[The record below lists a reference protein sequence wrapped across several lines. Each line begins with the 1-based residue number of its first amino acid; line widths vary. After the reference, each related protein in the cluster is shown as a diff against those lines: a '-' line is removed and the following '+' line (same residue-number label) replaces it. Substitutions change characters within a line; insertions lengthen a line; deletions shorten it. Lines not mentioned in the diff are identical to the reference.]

1 MSARSHPARK
11 SAASR
16 LSYAEQPTSSS
27 SEDEEALSDSGREGG
42 AGATKGK
49 RKALRKPAEGKA
61 QAVEEGDVSEGDE
74 EARPPNKARRGPAR
88 RIQPKNK
95 RKGKLEALKRLPV
108 EMLTEIFWHLNP
120 CDLLALSMVSKQY
133 RALLTAKSLG
143 RLWKAARDR
152 LDLPAATAGGFTEWQ
167 YTQLVFDKHCQGCG
181 VNNVRRADFGIR
193 KRLCKTCRNSKILR
207 LKWKRHHLP
216 NIHPL
221 AKNCVLRPLHS
232 PGDLRWLSNAEY
244 ALAEDLQAWSDQL
257 WELEA
262 ESDDSSDDIGADEE
276 DGAATQTPVSGG
288 RPARP
293 RRSAAAPSYKED
305 TSDDDDNRGRREP
318 SRRVKAFVAARQP
331 FLKQIKEEGEAMF
344 YGAAG
349 LREKLHSAHQANPV
363 SFETRMRQMDR
374 ADEIAEKVIELDPA
388 YGDCVY
394 TSSFTSHKLVMSD
407 EALTD
412 EEWDRIKPA
421 ILKLLARIKK
431 KQDRDAL
438 NTRLQNR
445 QRNLRPRYDKL
456 KRALPASARP
466 FVPLFINFLLLP
478 SIKELW
484 SELTVELNDGTWYNQ
499 LDAVKEE
506 LDQFRLDLA
515 LHARELII
523 AARRDPDDPD
533 EHPTQSGPENEDE
546 AGTPDVSHDFFARAT
561 SFVCCTFTSCHK
573 HSTAGDDRISG
584 VVGPLPLVLAHQHAR
599 HNQADCLSTTRLCA
613 DGPQFRIELPL
624 EVVRAVD
631 ALIDLAKLDPA
642 TATRDDLVR
651 FDRLVTMYEWTNTL
665 SWKRHAAHWPW
676 TDQAWED
683 LLYTVKTEADRARKA
698 RPPYSLDPPVIECH
712 LRDPSDWARLPLPT
726 VSPSPVQPSKKK
738 QARAPFRFRH
748 SDGGEDSDDDDSD
761 SDEVG
766 PGSRVKVEG
775 SDGASEQ
782 ESEDD
787 DGVVFRRRVVPD
799 SQEDA

>member
-1 MSARSHPARK
+1 M
-11 SAASR
+11 
-16 LSYAEQPTSSS
+16 
-27 SEDEEALSDSGREGG
+27 
-42 AGATKGK
+42 
-49 RKALRKPAEGKA
+49 
-61 QAVEEGDVSEGDE
+61 
-74 EARPPNKARRGPAR
+74 
-88 RIQPKNK
+88 
-95 RKGKLEALKRLPV
+95 
-108 EMLTEIFWHLNP
+108 
-120 CDLLALSMVSKQY
+120 
-133 RALLTAKSLG
+133 
-143 RLWKAARDR
+143 
-152 LDLPAATAGGFTEWQ
+152 DLPEQ
-167 YTQLVFDKHCQGCG
+167 
-181 VNNVRRADFGIR
+181 R
-193 KRLCKTCRNSKILR
+193 
-207 LKWKRHHLP
+207 
-216 NIHPL
+216 
-221 AKNCVLRPLHS
+221 S
-232 PGDLRWLSNAEY
+232 PCS
-244 ALAEDLQAWSDQL
+244 
-257 WELEA
+257 
-262 ESDDSSDDIGADEE
+262 
-276 DGAATQTPVSGG
+276 TP
-288 RPARP
+288 A
-293 RRSAAAPSYKED
+293 
-305 TSDDDDNRGRREP
+305 
-318 SRRVKAFVAARQP
+318 
-331 FLKQIKEEGEAMF
+331 
-344 YGAAG
+344 
-349 LREKLHSAHQANPV
+349 
-363 SFETRMRQMDR
+363 
-374 ADEIAEKVIELDPA
+374 
-388 YGDCVY
+388 
-394 TSSFTSHKLVMSD
+394 
-407 EALTD
+407 
-412 EEWDRIKPA
+412 EWDRIKPA

-683 LLYTVKTEADRARKA
+683 LVRPSLSLPRSSAVNADSVGGPDSRSSTRSRPRPTAPARPGRRTRSTLLSSSATCATRATGRGSPCRPCRRRLFSRPRRSKRGRLSASATATAARTATTTTRTATRSGRVAASRSRAATGRASRRVRTTTASSSAGGSCRTARRMLEGQGARTLEPLVLCSEGSPLEVLDAQARRVRVRGGSARRARRSGRRRADSCDKSVLLYALRVMDGA
-698 RPPYSLDPPVIECH
+698 RPTREEC
-712 LRDPSDWARLPLPT
+712 
-726 VSPSPVQPSKKK
+726 
-738 QARAPFRFRH
+738 QAA
-748 SDGGEDSDDDDSD
+748 G
-761 SDEVG
+761 
-766 PGSRVKVEG
+766 
-775 SDGASEQ
+775 
-782 ESEDD
+782 
-787 DGVVFRRRVVPD
+787 
-799 SQEDA
+799 